1 VTGEDGGARARASGG
16 APVRVGVGY
25 DSHRFAPAG
34 DPGGRPLVVAGVRMP
49 GEARVVA
56 HSDGDV
62 AAHALTDAV
71 LGAAA
76 LGDIG
81 ELFPNTDAANAGRDS
96 IEMLRLAVERVRA
109 AGWVVANADV
119 AVVAERHK
127 VGPHRAAMR
136 ERLAGALAVGADAVF
151 VKGKTDE
158 GLGALGAGDGLAAHA
173 VVALVRAPSRDAYDA

>member
-1 VTGEDGGARARASGG
+1 MTGERGGAPAGG
-16 APVRVGVGY
+16 TPVRVGVGY
-25 DSHRFAPAG
+25 DSHRFVPDG
-34 DPGGRPLVVAGVRMP
+34 EPGGKPLVVAGVRMP
-49 GEARVVA
+49 GEARVEA

-96 IEMLRLAVERVRA
+96 IEMLRLAVERARA
-109 AGWVVANADV
+109 AGWLVGNADV

-136 ERLAGALAVGADAVF
+136 ERLAGALAVSADAVF
-151 VKGKTDE
+151 VKGKTNE
-158 GLGALGAGDGLAAHA
+158 RLGALGAGDGLAAHA
-173 VVALVRAPSRDAYDA
+173 VVALVRAPARDAYDA